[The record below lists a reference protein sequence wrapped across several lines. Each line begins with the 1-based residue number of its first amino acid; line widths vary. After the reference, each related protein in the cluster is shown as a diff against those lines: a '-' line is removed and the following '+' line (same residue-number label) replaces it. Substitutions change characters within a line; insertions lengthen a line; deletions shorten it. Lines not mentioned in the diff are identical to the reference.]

1 MQDWIHITC
10 SVALWRAA
18 PCPFERLETSILS
31 DGGWLAYSGV
41 TKPVWPGYQLI
52 CFSFSQLSHEICSLA
67 ALCSLVG
74 MAGNALR
81 PVCPGTR
88 YFVVKRWT
96 KNTGS
101 SHLCLQFCHSSFYW
115 LFFGS
120 LDQILFGCRWLWD
133 WMENMHELH
142 NHLTTEFWEAC
153 ISYRLSRTVLVL
165 WFLTRFQITS

>member
-96 KNTGS
+96 KTTGS
-101 SHLCLQFCHSSFYW
+101 SHLCLQFCHIIDYFLVVWIKYCLVADDCGIEWKICMSYS
-115 LFFGS
+115 
-120 LDQILFGCRWLWD
+120 
-133 WMENMHELH
+133 H